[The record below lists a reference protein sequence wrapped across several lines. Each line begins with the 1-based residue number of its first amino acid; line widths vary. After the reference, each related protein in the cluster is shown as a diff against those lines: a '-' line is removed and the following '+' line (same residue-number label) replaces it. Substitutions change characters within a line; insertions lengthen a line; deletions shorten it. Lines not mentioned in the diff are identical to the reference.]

1 MGYGVWGMAIETLYY
16 YSVIH
21 LSKRYYKGFMKKG
34 EIPELGFAEFISL
47 TAMMM
52 SLVALSV
59 DTMLPA
65 LSEIGRD
72 FGVIDN
78 NNSQLIISLFFLGMA
93 FGQLL
98 YGPVSDNTG
107 RKPAIYVGYGLFITG
122 CVLSLVATNLYVMLA
137 GRFLQG
143 FGTAGPRIVS
153 IAIVRDRYEGSAMAR
168 VMSFVMT
175 VFIIVP
181 IIAPALGQGLLFFA
195 GWRAIFASF
204 LILALLTLVWF
215 ALRQPET
222 LPKEKRVPFSLKRII
237 STMGIIFGNR
247 SAIGNTVT
255 AGLVFGFFFG
265 YLNSAQQ
272 IFQEVYAL
280 GAAFP
285 FYFAFL
291 ALSIG
296 GASLFNA
303 RFVLHHTMQSLS
315 QRALISISVLSAG
328 FFFLALWYHGHP
340 PLWTLMAYL
349 FATFFGTGILFGNLN
364 ALAMESLGKIAGI
377 GAGVVG
383 SLSTLISIITGTAI
397 GQSYNGSVL
406 PLTAGF
412 FMLSLAS
419 LAAMRW
425 AEK

>member
-1 MGYGVWGMAIETLYY
+1 
-16 YSVIH
+16 VIH
-21 LSKRYYKGFMKKG
+21 SLKKG
-34 EIPELGFAEFISL
+34 EIPELGSGEFIAL

-65 LSEIGRD
+65 LSQIGRD
-72 FGVIDN
+72 LGVIDN
-78 NNSQLIISLFFLGMA
+78 NSPQLIISLFFLGMA
-93 FGQLL
+93 SGQLL
-98 YGPVSDNTG
+98 YGPVSDSTG

-122 CVLSLVATNLYVMLA
+122 CLFSLVATTLPVMLA

-181 IIAPALGQGLLFFA
+181 IIAPAVGQAMLFLA
-195 GWRAIFASF
+195 GWRAIFALF
-204 LILALLTLVWF
+204 LTLALLSLFWF

-222 LPKEKRVPFSLKRII
+222 LSKKKRVPFSFNRILG
-237 STMGIIFGNR
+237 TVMIIFGNR
-247 SAIGNTVT
+247 NAMGYTVT
-255 AGLVFGFFFG
+255 AGLVFGFFLG

-272 IFQEVYAL
+272 IFQEEYAL
-280 GAAFP
+280 GAEFP
-285 FYFAFL
+285 LYFAFL

-296 GASLFNA
+296 CASLFNA
-303 RFVLHHTMQSLS
+303 RLVLHHTLQSLS
-315 QRALISISVLSAG
+315 RRALISISVLSAG
-328 FFFLALWYHGHP
+328 FSLLALWSHGHP

-349 FATFFGTGILFGNLN
+349 FATFFCTGILFGNLN
-364 ALAMESLGKIAGI
+364 ALAMKSLGKIAGI

-383 SLSTLISIITGTAI
+383 SLSTFISLIAGTAI
-397 GQSYNGSVL
+397 GQSYNGTVL

>member
-1 MGYGVWGMAIETLYY
+1 MPPMLLSHKKSAI
-16 YSVIH
+16 
-21 LSKRYYKGFMKKG
+21 
-34 EIPELGFAEFISL
+34 PALGFAEFISL
-47 TAMMM
+47 TAVMM

-72 FGVIDN
+72 LGAIDN
-78 NNSQLIISLFFLGMA
+78 NSSQLIISLFFLGMA
-93 FGQLL
+93 SGQLL
-98 YGPVSDNTG
+98 YGPVSDSTG
-107 RKPAIYVGYGLFITG
+107 RKPAIYLGYWLFIAG
-122 CVLSLVATNLYVMLA
+122 CLLSLFSTTLNVMLA

-143 FGTAGPRIVS
+143 FGTAAPRIVS
-153 IAIVRDRYEGSAMAR
+153 MAIVRDRYEGSAMAR
-168 VMSFVMT
+168 VISFVMT

-181 IIAPALGQGLLFFA
+181 IIAPALGQGMLLLA
-195 GWRAIFASF
+195 GWRAIFALF
-204 LILALLTLVWF
+204 LILALLSLVWF

-222 LPKEKRVPFSLKRII
+222 LSKEKRVPFSFKRIF
-237 STMGIIFGNR
+237 STVIIIFGNR
-247 SAIGNTVT
+247 NAMGYTVT
-255 AGLVFGFFFG
+255 AGLVFGFFLG

-272 IFQEVYAL
+272 IFQEEYAL
-280 GAAFP
+280 GAEFP
-285 FYFAFL
+285 LYFAFL

-296 GASLFNA
+296 GATLFNA
-303 RFVLHHTMQSLS
+303 RLVLHHTLQSLS
-315 QRALISISVLSAG
+315 RRALISISVLSAG
-328 FFFLALWYHGHP
+328 FFLLALWNHGHP

-349 FATFFGTGILFGNLN
+349 FATFFCTGILFGNLN
-364 ALAMESLGKIAGI
+364 ALAMKSLGKIAGI

-383 SLSTLISIITGTAI
+383 SFSTFISLIAGTAI
-397 GQSYNGSVL
+397 GQSYNGTVL

>member
-1 MGYGVWGMAIETLYY
+1 MPPML
-16 YSVIH
+16 
-21 LSKRYYKGFMKKG
+21 LSHKNS
-34 EIPELGFAEFISL
+34 EIPQLGFAEFISL

-72 FGVIDN
+72 LGASDN
-78 NNSQLIISLFFLGMA
+78 NRSQLIISLFFFGMA
-93 FGQLL
+93 TGQLL

-107 RKPAIYVGYGLFITG
+107 RKPAIYLGYGLFITG
-122 CVLSLVATNLYVMLA
+122 CLLSLFSTTLPVMLA

-181 IIAPALGQGLLFFA
+181 IIAPALGQGVLLLA
-195 GWRAIFASF
+195 GWRAIFALF
-204 LILALLTLVWF
+204 LILALVTLVWF
-215 ALRQPET
+215 VIRQPET
-222 LPKEKRVPFSLKRII
+222 LSKEKRVSFSFKPII
-237 STMGIIFGNR
+237 GTVMIIFRNR
-247 SAIGNTVT
+247 HAIGYTVT
-255 AGLVFGFFFG
+255 AGLVNGFFLG

-272 IFQEVYAL
+272 IFQEEYAL

-285 FYFAFL
+285 LYFAAL

-315 QRALISISVLSAG
+315 KRALLLITVLSAG
-328 FFFLALWYHGHP
+328 FSLFALLSHGQP

-349 FATFFGTGILFGNLN
+349 FATFFATGILFGNLN
-364 ALAMESLGKIAGI
+364 ALAMEPLGKMAGI

-383 SLSTLISIITGTAI
+383 SLSTFISLIAGTAI
-397 GQSYNGSVL
+397 GQSYNGTVL

>member
-1 MGYGVWGMAIETLYY
+1 M
-16 YSVIH
+16 IH
-21 LSKRYYKGFMKKG
+21 SLKKG
-34 EIPELGFAEFISL
+34 EIPELGSGEFIAL

-65 LSEIGRD
+65 LSQIGRD
-72 FGVIDN
+72 LGVIDN
-78 NNSQLIISLFFLGMA
+78 NSPQLIISLFFLGMA
-93 FGQLL
+93 SGQLL
-98 YGPVSDNTG
+98 YGPVSDSTG

-122 CVLSLVATNLYVMLA
+122 CLFSLVATTLPVMLA

-181 IIAPALGQGLLFFA
+181 IIAPAVGQAMLFLA
-195 GWRAIFASF
+195 GWRAIFALF
-204 LILALLTLVWF
+204 LTLALLSLFWF

-222 LPKEKRVPFSLKRII
+222 LSKKKRVPFSFNRILG
-237 STMGIIFGNR
+237 TVMIIFGNR
-247 SAIGNTVT
+247 NAMGYTVT
-255 AGLVFGFFFG
+255 AGLVFGFFLG

-272 IFQEVYAL
+272 IFQEEYAL
-280 GAAFP
+280 GAEFP
-285 FYFAFL
+285 LYFAFL
-291 ALSIG
+291 ALSMG
-296 GASLFNA
+296 CASLFNA
-303 RFVLHHTMQSLS
+303 RLVLHHTLQSLS
-315 QRALISISVLSAG
+315 RRALISISVLSAG
-328 FFFLALWYHGHP
+328 FSLLALWSHGHP

-349 FATFFGTGILFGNLN
+349 FATFFCTGILFGNLN
-364 ALAMESLGKIAGI
+364 ALAMKSLGKIAGI

-383 SLSTLISIITGTAI
+383 SLSTFISLIAGTAI
-397 GQSYNGSVL
+397 GQSYNGTVL

>member
-1 MGYGVWGMAIETLYY
+1 MIRVL
-16 YSVIH
+16 
-21 LSKRYYKGFMKKG
+21 KKG
-34 EIPELGFAEFISL
+34 EIPEPGFAEFISI

-72 FGVIDN
+72 LGVIDN
-78 NNSQLIISLFFLGMA
+78 NSSQLIISLFFLGMA

-122 CVLSLVATNLYVMLA
+122 CLLSLVATTLPVMLA

-181 IIAPALGQGLLFFA
+181 IIAPALGQGMLFLA

-204 LILALLTLVWF
+204 LVLALLTLVWF

-222 LPKEKRVPFSLKRII
+222 LPVEKRVPFSFKRII
-237 STMGIIFGNR
+237 STMMTIFANR
-247 SAIGNTVT
+247 NAIGYTVT

-272 IFQEVYAL
+272 IFQELYGL
-280 GAAFP
+280 GADFP
-285 FYFAFL
+285 FYFAVL

-296 GASLFNA
+296 CASLFNA

-315 QRALISISVLSAG
+315 KRSLISISALSAG
-328 FFFLALWYHGHP
+328 FFLLALWNHGHP

-383 SLSTLISIITGTAI
+383 SLSTFISLITGTAI
-397 GQSYNGSVL
+397 GQCYNGSVL

-412 FMLSLAS
+412 FLLSLAS
-419 LAAMRW
+419 LAAMAW

>member
-1 MGYGVWGMAIETLYY
+1 
-16 YSVIH
+16 
-21 LSKRYYKGFMKKG
+21 MKKG
-34 EIPELGFAEFISL
+34 EIPEPGFAEFISI

-72 FGVIDN
+72 LGVIDN
-78 NNSQLIISLFFLGMA
+78 NSSQLIISLFFLGMA

-122 CVLSLVATNLYVMLA
+122 CVLSLVATTLPVMLA

-181 IIAPALGQGLLFFA
+181 IIAPALGQGMLFLA

-204 LILALLTLVWF
+204 LVLALLTLVWF

-222 LPKEKRVPFSLKRII
+222 LSVEKRVPFSFKRII
-237 STMGIIFGNR
+237 STMMTIFANR
-247 SAIGNTVT
+247 HAIGYTVT

-272 IFQEVYAL
+272 IFQEMYGL
-280 GAAFP
+280 GADFP
-285 FYFAFL
+285 FYFAVL

-296 GASLFNA
+296 CASLFNA

-315 QRALISISVLSAG
+315 KRSLISISALSAG
-328 FFFLALWYHGHP
+328 FFLLALWNHGHP

-383 SLSTLISIITGTAI
+383 ALSTFISLITGTAI
-397 GQSYNGSVL
+397 GQCYNGSVL

-412 FMLSLAS
+412 FILSLAS
-419 LAAMRW
+419 LAAMAW

>member
-1 MGYGVWGMAIETLYY
+1 M
-16 YSVIH
+16 IH
-21 LSKRYYKGFMKKG
+21 SLKKG
-34 EIPELGFAEFISL
+34 EIPELGSGEFIAL

-65 LSEIGRD
+65 LSQIGRD
-72 FGVIDN
+72 LGVIDN
-78 NNSQLIISLFFLGMA
+78 NSPQLIISLFFLGMA
-93 FGQLL
+93 SGQLL
-98 YGPVSDNTG
+98 YGPVSDSTG

-122 CVLSLVATNLYVMLA
+122 CLFSLVATTLPVMLA

-181 IIAPALGQGLLFFA
+181 IIAPAVGQAMLFLA
-195 GWRAIFASF
+195 GWRAIFALF
-204 LILALLTLVWF
+204 LTLALLSLFWF

-222 LPKEKRVPFSLKRII
+222 LSKKKRVPFSFNRILG
-237 STMGIIFGNR
+237 TVMIIFGNR
-247 SAIGNTVT
+247 NAMGYTVT
-255 AGLVFGFFFG
+255 AGLVFGFFLG

-272 IFQEVYAL
+272 IFQEEYAL
-280 GAAFP
+280 GAEFP
-285 FYFAFL
+285 LYFAFL

-296 GASLFNA
+296 CASLFNA
-303 RFVLHHTMQSLS
+303 RLVLHHTLQSLS
-315 QRALISISVLSAG
+315 RRALISISVLSAG
-328 FFFLALWYHGHP
+328 FSLLALWSHGHP

-349 FATFFGTGILFGNLN
+349 FATFFCTGILFGNLN
-364 ALAMESLGKIAGI
+364 ALAMKSLGKIAGI

-383 SLSTLISIITGTAI
+383 SLSTFISLIAGTAI
-397 GQSYNGSVL
+397 GQSYNGTVL

>member
-1 MGYGVWGMAIETLYY
+1 MICFL
-16 YSVIH
+16 
-21 LSKRYYKGFMKKG
+21 KKS

-52 SLVALSV
+52 SLVALSI

-72 FGVIDN
+72 LGVVDTN
-78 NNSQLIISLFFLGMA
+78 SSQLIISLFFLGMA
-93 FGQLL
+93 SGQLL
-98 YGPVSDNTG
+98 YGPLSDNSG
-107 RKPAIYVGYGLFITG
+107 RKKAIYLGYGLFITG
-122 CVLSLVATNLYVMLA
+122 CVLSLIATTLPVMLA
-137 GRFLQG
+137 GRLLQG
-143 FGTAGPRIVS
+143 FGAAGPRIVS
-153 IAIVRDRYEGSAMAR
+153 VAIVRDRYEGSAMAR

-181 IIAPALGQGLLFFA
+181 IIAPTLGQGMLFLA

-222 LPKEKRVPFSLKRII
+222 LLEQKRVPFSFKQII
-237 STMGIIFGNR
+237 STMMMIFRNR
-247 SAIGNTVT
+247 SAIGYTVT
-255 AGLVFGFFFG
+255 SGLVFGFFLG

-272 IFQEVYAL
+272 IFQELYAL

-285 FYFAFL
+285 YYFAFL

-296 GASLFNA
+296 GASLSNA
-303 RFVLHHTMQSLS
+303 RFVLRHAMQLLS
-315 QRALISISVLSAG
+315 KRALISISVLSAG
-328 FFFLALWYHGHP
+328 YFLLALGNHGHP

-383 SLSTLISIITGTAI
+383 SLSTFISLIAGTII
-397 GQSYNGSVL
+397 GQCYNGTVM
-406 PLTAGF
+406 PLIAGF

-425 AEK
+425 ADK